1 MKFYYK
7 DILVRTSDNHH
18 YTHAIINEN
27 EQGGIT
33 RVYACCS
40 SRELAEK
47 RYNNEMSYNKQQ
59 RDFLKELLKARAEG
73 KDKFYFKGKIKFTKE
88 YKKWTDKSLQEDID
102 DYDARIERYYRIA
115 KIVEL
120 EERA

>member
-1 MKFYYK
+1 
-7 DILVRTSDNHH
+7 
-18 YTHAIINEN
+18 
-27 EQGGIT
+27 
-33 RVYACCS
+33 
-40 SRELAEK
+40 
-47 RYNNEMSYNKQQ
+47 MSYNKQQ

>member
-7 DILVRTSDNHH
+7 DILVRTSENHH
-18 YTHAIINEN
+18 YTHAIIVEN

-40 SRELAEK
+40 NERLAIS
-47 RYNNEMSYNKQQ
+47 RYNSEQNYHRRE
-59 RDFLKELLKARAEG
+59 RDFLKELLKARTEG
-73 KDKFYFKGKIKFTKE
+73 KDKFYFKGNIKFTKE
-88 YKKWTDKSLQEDID
+88 YKKWTDESLQEDIAI
-102 DYDARIERYYRIA
+102 YERIIEDYYRTA

>member
-7 DILVRTSDNHH
+7 DILVRTSETHH
-18 YTHAIINEN
+18 YTHAVIVEN
-27 EQGGIT
+27 EQGGIS
-33 RVYACCS
+33 RIYACCS
-40 SRELAEK
+40 SRELAER
-47 RYNNEMSYNKQQ
+47 RYNSEMSNNVRN
-59 RDFLKELLKARAEG
+59 RDFFKELLKAREDG

-88 YKKWTDKSLQEDID
+88 FKRWTNESLQEDIE
-102 DYDARIERYYRIA
+102 DYDRIIKRYYKTA